1 MQSME
6 QIKKN
11 TVKADGQLEA
21 SPIKFCGGDAFKLLF
36 IGNSITMH
44 GYRPSIGWYGD
55 NYGMAASSESK
66 DYVHILMDKIKRIH
80 PNAGYCILQ
89 VAEWEFQG
97 HYKEGIESIGG
108 IDTVRDYKP
117 DIIVIRFVE
126 NCPQNAEDNEIF
138 KKIVIE
144 LVEYLKTE
152 SSKII
157 ITTSFWHHPLDD
169 ALRESGRMLGCPVI
183 ELGDLGDDESMKA
196 IGLFEHD
203 GVANHPG
210 DLGMQTIA
218 ERIYGALFS

>member
-1 MQSME
+1 ME

-11 TVKADGQLEA
+11 TVKADGQLET
-21 SPIKFCGGDAFKLLF
+21 SPIKFDGGDGLKVLF

-66 DYVHILMDKIKRIH
+66 DYVHVLMDKIKMTH
-80 PNAGYCILQ
+80 PDAGYCILQ

-97 HYKEGIESIGG
+97 HYKEGVKAIAG
-108 IDTVRDYKP
+108 IDTVRDYEP
-117 DIIVIRFVE
+117 DIIIVRFVE
-126 NCPQNAEDNEIF
+126 NCPQNAEDSEAF
-138 KKIVIE
+138 KKSVTE
-144 LVEYLKTE
+144 LVKYLSTDGSKTVV
-152 SSKII
+152 
-157 ITTSFWHHPLDD
+157 TTSFWHHPLDE
-169 ALRESGRMLGCPVI
+169 ALREAGSALGCPVI

-196 IGLFEHD
+196 IGKFEHE

-218 ERIYGALFS
+218 ERIYDALF